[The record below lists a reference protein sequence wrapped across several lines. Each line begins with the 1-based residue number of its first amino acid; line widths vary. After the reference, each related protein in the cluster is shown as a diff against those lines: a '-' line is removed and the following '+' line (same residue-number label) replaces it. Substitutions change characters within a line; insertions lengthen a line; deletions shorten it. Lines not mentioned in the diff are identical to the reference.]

1 MSESD
6 FSYLSDE
13 WYARCREWSPNDTEY
28 NHNLESLKIPKD
40 LEEDSLLTE
49 RNELP
54 SPDNQV
60 RPYWWCPPPEPEPEA
75 MPPIPDGIDDD
86 WTAWDAWWN
95 DDSLLFVDLPDPEPE
110 FDYSYRR
117 PGWPRLS

>member
-6 FSYLSDE
+6 FGYLAD
-13 WYARCREWSPNDTEY
+13 AY
-28 NHNLESLKIPKD
+28 NRKRD
-40 LEEDSLLTE
+40 LEEDLLFSE
-49 RNELP
+49 RDELP

-60 RPYWWCPPPEPEPEA
+60 RPDWWALPPEPEPEGELLFSPNDA
-75 MPPIPDGIDDD
+75 AFKNGVCDFKMPPIPDGIDDD
-86 WTAWDAWWN
+86 WSAWDAWWN
-95 DDSLLFVDLPDPEPE
+95 DDSLLFVDWPDSEPE